1 MKFVN
6 CYNKLEID
14 RINDLVKTNSL
25 LAKAEIEKYLAKY
38 PNYDWG
44 YVMQANI
51 LIILGKVQKAND
63 VLNTLEKKVKSN
75 KRLSERLRELYS
87 SKITCLRLRILA
99 YNKNYDILYNFF
111 SKNTEFITKEK
122 LASEWL
128 YTRIVTGNFNG
139 GKLPGYLSNQ
149 IANYNEKYFKN
160 HIQKH
165 FGVKTQENS
174 VFSENFP
181 LEKVLEHLPNYLGQP
196 GLFYDYF
203 TDKYIFKLDGCGS
216 AGGIDTDLFEVI
228 TIHGTDHIINMYPTL
243 EGTYTNSIDLN
254 PILNKGYSRKL
265 SQIDKFNQRYKR

>member
-14 RINDLVKTNSL
+14 RINDLVKTNPL
-25 LAKAEIEKYLAKY
+25 LAKSEIEKYLAKY

-51 LIILGKVQKAND
+51 LIVLGEVQKANE
-63 VLNTLEKKVKSN
+63 VLNALEEKVKSN
-75 KRLSERLRELYS
+75 KRLSKELRELYI
-87 SKITCLRLRILA
+87 SKITYLRLRILA
-99 YNKNYDILYNFF
+99 YNRNYDILYNFF

-122 LASEWL
+122 LATEWL
-128 YTRIVTGNFNG
+128 YTRIVTGNLNG
-139 GKLPGYLSNQ
+139 EKLPGYLANQ
-149 IANYNEKYFKN
+149 IANYNEVYFKN

-165 FGVKTQENS
+165 FGVKTQDNS

-181 LEKVLEHLPNYLGQP
+181 LEKVLEHLPNYLEQP

-203 TDKYIFKLDGCGS
+203 TDKYIFKLDGCGFAS
-216 AGGIDTDLFEVI
+216 GIDTDLFEVI
-228 TIHGTDHIINMYPTL
+228 TIHGTNQIINMYPTL

-254 PILNKGYSRKL
+254 PILNKGYSRKI

>member
-14 RINDLVKTNSL
+14 RINDLVKTNPL
-25 LAKAEIEKYLAKY
+25 LAKSEIEKYLAKFS
-38 PNYDWG
+38 NYDWG

-51 LIILGKVQKAND
+51 LIILGEVQKATE
-63 VLNTLEKKVKSN
+63 VLNVLEEKVKSN
-75 KRLSERLRELYS
+75 KKLSKELRELYS

-99 YNKNYDILYNFF
+99 YNKNYDIMYNFF
-111 SKNTEFITKEK
+111 SKNAEFIVKEK
-122 LASEWL
+122 LATEWL
-128 YTRIVTGNFNG
+128 YTRIVTGNLNG
-139 GKLPGYLSNQ
+139 EKLPGYLANQ
-149 IANYNEKYFKN
+149 IVNYSEFYFKN

-181 LEKVLEHLPNYLGQP
+181 LEKVLEHLPNYLEQP

-203 TDKYIFKLDGCGS
+203 TDKYIFKLDGSGFAS
-216 AGGIDTDLFEVI
+216 GIDTDLFEVI
-228 TIHGTDHIINMYPTL
+228 TIHGTNHIINMYPTL

-254 PILNKGYSRKL
+254 PIFNKGYSRKL

>member
-14 RINDLVKTNSL
+14 RINDLVKTNPL
-25 LAKAEIEKYLAKY
+25 LAKSEIEKYLAKY

-51 LIILGKVQKAND
+51 LIVLGEVQKANE
-63 VLNTLEKKVKSN
+63 VLNALEEKVKSN
-75 KRLSERLRELYS
+75 KRLSKELRELYI
-87 SKITCLRLRILA
+87 SKITYLRLRILA
-99 YNKNYDILYNFF
+99 YNRNYDILYNFF

-122 LASEWL
+122 LATEWL
-128 YTRIVTGNFNG
+128 YTRIVTGNLNG
-139 GKLPGYLSNQ
+139 EKLPGYLANQ
-149 IANYNEKYFKN
+149 IANYNEVYFKN

-165 FGVKTQENS
+165 FGVKTQDNS

-181 LEKVLEHLPNYLGQP
+181 LEKVLEHLPNYLEQP

-203 TDKYIFKLDGCGS
+203 TDKYIFKLDGCGFAS
-216 AGGIDTDLFEVI
+216 GIDTDLFEVI
-228 TIHGTDHIINMYPTL
+228 TIHGTNQIINMYPTL

-254 PILNKGYSRKL
+254 PFFNKGYSRKL
-265 SQIDKFNQRYKR
+265 SQIDKFNMRYKR

>member
-14 RINDLVKTNSL
+14 RINDLVKTNPL
-25 LAKAEIEKYLAKY
+25 LAKSEIEKYLAKY

-51 LIILGKVQKAND
+51 LIVLGEVQKANE
-63 VLNTLEKKVKSN
+63 VLNALEEKVKSN
-75 KRLSERLRELYS
+75 KRLSKELRELYI
-87 SKITCLRLRILA
+87 SKITYLRLRILA
-99 YNKNYDILYNFF
+99 YNRNYDILYNFF

-122 LASEWL
+122 LATEWL
-128 YTRIVTGNFNG
+128 YTRIVTGNLNG
-139 GKLPGYLSNQ
+139 EKLPGYLANQ
-149 IANYNEKYFKN
+149 IANYNEVYFKN

-165 FGVKTQENS
+165 FGVKTQDNS

-181 LEKVLEHLPNYLGQP
+181 LEKVLEHLPNYLEQP

-203 TDKYIFKLDGCGS
+203 TDKYIFKLDGCGFAS
-216 AGGIDTDLFEVI
+216 GIDTDLFEVI
-228 TIHGTDHIINMYPTL
+228 TIHGTNQIINMYPTL

-254 PILNKGYSRKL
+254 PILNKGYSRKI
-265 SQIDKFNQRYKR
+265 SQIDKFNQRYNR

>member
-14 RINDLVKTNSL
+14 RINDLVKANPL
-25 LAKAEIEKYLAKY
+25 LAKSEIEKYLAKF

-44 YVMQANI
+44 YIMHANI
-51 LIILGKVQKAND
+51 LIILGEVQKANE
-63 VLNTLEKKVKSN
+63 VLNALEEKVKSN
-75 KRLSERLRELYS
+75 ERLSEKLRELYS
-87 SKITCLRLRILA
+87 SKITYLRLRILA

-111 SKNTEFITKEK
+111 SKNVEFIVKEK

-128 YTRIVTGNFNG
+128 YTRIITGNLNNEII
-139 GKLPGYLSNQ
+139 PGYVANQ
-149 IANYNEKYFKN
+149 IANYNEVYFKN

-165 FGVKTQENS
+165 FGAKTQENS
-174 VFSENFP
+174 VFSEIFP
-181 LEKVLEHLPNYLGQP
+181 LEKVLEYLPNYLEQP

-216 AGGIDTDLFEVI
+216 ASGIDTDLFEVI
-228 TIHGTDHIINMYPTL
+228 TIHGTDNIINMYPTL

>member
-14 RINDLVKTNSL
+14 RINDLVKTNPL
-25 LAKAEIEKYLAKY
+25 LAKSEIEKYLAKY

-44 YVMQANI
+44 YVMQVNI
-51 LIILGKVQKAND
+51 LIVLGEVQKANE
-63 VLNTLEKKVKSN
+63 VLNALEEKVKSN
-75 KRLSERLRELYS
+75 KRLSKELRELYI
-87 SKITCLRLRILA
+87 SKITYLRLRILA
-99 YNKNYDILYNFF
+99 YNRNYDILYNFF

-122 LASEWL
+122 LATEWL
-128 YTRIVTGNFNG
+128 YTRIVTGNLNG
-139 GKLPGYLSNQ
+139 EKLPGYLANQ
-149 IANYNEKYFKN
+149 IANYNEVYFKN

-165 FGVKTQENS
+165 FGVKTQDNS

-181 LEKVLEHLPNYLGQP
+181 LEKVLEHLPNYLEQP

-203 TDKYIFKLDGCGS
+203 TDKYIFKLDGCGFAS
-216 AGGIDTDLFEVI
+216 GIDTDLFEVI
-228 TIHGTDHIINMYPTL
+228 TIHGTNQIINMYPTL

-254 PILNKGYSRKL
+254 PILNKGYSRKI